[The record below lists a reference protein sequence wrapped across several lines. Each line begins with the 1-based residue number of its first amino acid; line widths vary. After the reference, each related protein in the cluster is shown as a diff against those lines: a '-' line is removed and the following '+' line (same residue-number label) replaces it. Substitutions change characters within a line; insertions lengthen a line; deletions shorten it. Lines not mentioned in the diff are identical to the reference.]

1 MRWGRHGVGKKVPQ
15 GKTEGR
21 VQHKG
26 KGKGKEKQG
35 ERQRERE
42 RATGKGVKHR
52 DKESHRRN

>member
-1 MRWGRHGVGKKVPQ
+1 MGKKVPQ

-26 KGKGKEKQG
+26 KGKGKGKEKQG

-42 RATGKGVKHR
+42 RATGRGVKHR
-52 DKESHRRN
+52 DIESHRRN